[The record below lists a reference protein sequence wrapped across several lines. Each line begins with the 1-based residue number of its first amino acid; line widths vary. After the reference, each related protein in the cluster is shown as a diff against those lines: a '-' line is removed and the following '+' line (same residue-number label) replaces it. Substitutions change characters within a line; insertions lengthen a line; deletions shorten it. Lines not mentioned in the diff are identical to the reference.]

1 MANAESFHSVALAK
15 VFCSAGFIGGNA
27 RKEGSMIVVSNRLQV
42 AKGHEKEFEERFEG
56 RARLVENMP
65 GFVRLEILRPIKGDY
80 YIVLTHWRDEA
91 SFQAW
96 TESAE
101 FREAHRNRPRA
112 EIFSGPNVFELHE
125 VIQHAE
131 KT

>member
-1 MANAESFHSVALAK
+1 MSNPALGNSRSLRLDDK
-15 VFCSAGFIGGNA
+15 DGVFLIILRRRRA
-27 RKEGSMIVVSNRLQV
+27 MIVVSNRLQV
-42 AKGHEKEFEERFEG
+42 AKGREKEFEERFQG

-101 FREAHRNRPRA
+101 FKEAHRNRPRA
-112 EIFSGPNVFELHE
+112 EIFSGPNVFEMHE